1 MKKKYLEKIE
11 ILEQSKDELTDV
23 IIKQN
28 NTITELK
35 KNNEKLNLDY
45 MVLLTKYN
53 EALKTLLKEDT
64 KNISYNG
71 KIYSITEIN
80 HYKKEGEVEN
90 VIISAN
96 EVPKSKGLVNSM
108 ADVFKDA
115 YDNINKTLFGDGIN
129 E

>member
-11 ILEQSKDELTDV
+11 KLEQSKNDLIDA
-23 IIKQN
+23 IIRQN
-28 NTITELK
+28 DTILELK
-35 KNNEKLNLDY
+35 SKNEKLNLDY
-45 MVLLTKYN
+45 MVLLTKYKK
-53 EALKTLLKEDT
+53 ALKTLLKEDT

-71 KIYSITEIN
+71 KIYGITNIN
-80 HYKKEGEVEN
+80 HYKKEGEIEN
-90 VIISAN
+90 VVISAN

-115 YDNINKTLFGDGIN
+115 YDNINKTLFGDGVN

>member
-11 ILEQSKDELTDV
+11 SLEQSKDELTDV

-28 NTITELK
+28 NTIIELK

-64 KNISYNG
+64 KKISYNG

>member
-11 ILEQSKDELTDV
+11 KLEQSKNDLIDA
-23 IIKQN
+23 IIRQN
-28 NTITELK
+28 DTILELK
-35 KNNEKLNLDY
+35 SKNEKLNLDY
-45 MVLLTKYN
+45 MVLLTKYKK
-53 EALKTLLKEDT
+53 ALKTLLKEDT

-71 KIYSITEIN
+71 KIYGITEIN
-80 HYKKEGEVEN
+80 HYKKAGEIEN
-90 VIISAN
+90 VVISAN

-115 YDNINKTLFGDGIN
+115 YDNINKTLFGDGVN